1 MRSRWFGLMVAF
13 LAVALSICAHPQ
25 LPPTVAT
32 HWNLNGTPDGYSSRA
47 WALSIIPIVLVAMT
61 VVFNVLPKIDP
72 RRENYAKFLSS
83 YWLIANAV
91 IVFLLVAHGMI
102 IAAGL
107 GFSIKIDRLMPLGI
121 GLLFVFLGNFLTRVE
136 PNWFVGIRTPWT
148 LSSDTVWRRTHRTGG
163 WVFVIGGLVLASTAL
178 LPRAAFLPL
187 LIATIVI
194 MPAIPIVQSYVLW
207 KRTIETMTI
216 FCLALVALTLQHAD
230 TI

>member
-1 MRSRWFGLMVAF
+1 MRSRWFGLVIAVV
-13 LAVALSICAHPQ
+13 AVALSLWASPR
-25 LPPTVAT
+25 LPPSVVT
-32 HWNLNGTPDGYSSRA
+32 HWSLNGTPDGYSSRL
-47 WALSIIPIVLVAMT
+47 WALAIIPVMLVIMT
-61 VVFNVLPKIDP
+61 VIFNVLPKIDP
-72 RRENYAKFLSS
+72 RHENYVKFLSS

-91 IVFLLVAHGMI
+91 IVFLLVAHGLI

-207 KRTIETMTI
+207 KRE
-216 FCLALVALTLQHAD
+216 QSKP
-230 TI
+230 